1 MQREPIRAGEG
12 NGDAELSA
20 DERTI
25 ELREEQPVVGK
36 RVVPKERVRIGKEV
50 VRDQEHVSEPVRKE
64 QVEVDQPDGE
74 R

>member
-1 MQREPIRAGEG
+1 M
-12 NGDAELSA
+12 SA

-25 ELREEQPVVGK
+25 ELREEQPVVDK

-50 VRDQEHVSEPVRKE
+50 VHDQEHVSEPVRKE
-64 QVEVDQPDGE
+64 QIEVEQPDRE